1 MRPLLSILIYTN
13 CWVALCVSALVF
25 GTIQHYHLPQPEIYA
40 IWSFTG
46 TVSAYQLHRLF
57 RLRQLHHT
65 VRSNRRLLWMQNTYP
80 LQIGWFILNTLA
92 FSVCTCL
99 ISITTETV
107 ALIALNAC
115 IVGLY
120 ALPIKFLGNGIRH
133 IPFAKNM
140 LISLSW
146 TCIVLIPFMTLPHLI
161 RWEIPVLVF
170 LAVFAQ
176 IIPFDS
182 RDVGYDSKSMRTI
195 PQLFGIKMAGYIGFA
210 ILITALLIQTK
221 LLGFHW
227 LLPFTIF
234 CGAVGHLIPFK
245 VGYQL
250 RQEFMWELPLGL
262 MGLWF
267 WVSGSPFGG
276 G

>member
-1 MRPLLSILIYTN
+1 MRPSLSILIYTN
-13 CWVALCVSALVF
+13 CWVALCVTSLVVGI
-25 GTIQHYHLPQPEIYA
+25 GTHFHLPHLEIFA
-40 IWSFTG
+40 PWSFTG

-80 LQIGWFILNTLA
+80 FQIGWFGANALA
-92 FSVCTCL
+92 FTIL
-99 ISITTETV
+99 TFFIQFTYETA
-107 ALIALNAC
+107 ALIALNAG

-120 ALPIKFLGNGIRH
+120 ALPINILRNGIRH
-133 IPFAKNM
+133 IPFAKNF

-146 TCIVLIPFMTLPHLI
+146 TCIVLVPFMSESFPI
-161 RWEIPVLVF
+161 PWEIPTIVF
-170 LAVFAQ
+170 ISVFAQ
-176 IIPFDS
+176 IIPFDN
-182 RDVGYDSKSMRTI
+182 RDADYDSKSMRTI
-195 PQLFGIKMAGYIGFA
+195 PQLVGTRIAGFVGFV
-210 ILITALLIQTK
+210 ILITALLLQTK

-234 CGAVGHLIPFK
+234 CGAVGHLIPYK

-262 MGLWF
+262 IGLWF
-267 WVSGSPFGG
+267 WLG
-276 G
+276 